1 MMFRSSH
8 SSPISKVSHEDTT
21 LFLVLK
27 EHFGSHF
34 NKARIKLISMFILSL
49 VKVQT
54 VNFNRLSNSFDS
66 NSKSDSSLRRI
77 QRFFASYVFDIDL
90 ISKILYNLIPKEA
103 KHGLTM
109 DRTNW
114 KIGETNINI
123 LVIGIIYEGLAFPVL
138 FTMMP
143 KFGNSNCIERIA
155 IMEKYD
161 KLFGFETI
169 DYLVADREFIGEKWL
184 EYLNRNHIK
193 YHIRIRDNFKVF
205 KNRNGKSLRA
215 EWFFTALKLVEF
227 AHHPK
232 IVYINNVACYLS
244 ASVIKSKTGK
254 PEFQFLISFNNPS
267 KSKECYKKRWQIETM
282 FKALKS
288 SGFNI
293 EKTHLQDI
301 ERIEKLVSLVFIAFV
316 WCYKV
321 GIHIDMNE
329 QKIKIKKHG
338 YRAKSLFKYGLD
350 YISNVLL
357 NPQNQSNIDVFNF
370 LSCS

>member
-1 MMFRSSH
+1 MISDIH
-8 SSPISKVSHEDTT
+8 LEPISTVGNEDKD
-21 LFLVLK
+21 LFSIINQY
-27 EHFGSHF
+27 FGSHF
-34 NKARIKLISMFILSL
+34 NKARIKLISLFILSL

-66 NSKSDSSLRRI
+66 HSKSDSSLRRI
-77 QRFFASYVFDIDL
+77 QRFFATYIFDIDL
-90 ISKILYNLIPKEA
+90 ISNMLYNLIPKEA
-103 KHGLTM
+103 KNGLTM

-123 LVIGIIYEGLAFPVL
+123 LVIGIVYEGLAFPVL
-138 FTMMP
+138 FQMMP
-143 KFGNSNCIERIA
+143 KFGNSNTSERIA
-155 IMEKYD
+155 IMEKYNH
-161 KLFGFETI
+161 LFGFDTI
-169 DYLVADREFIGEKWL
+169 DFLVADREFIGENWL
-184 EYLNRNHIK
+184 NYLNYNGIK
-193 YHIRIRDNFKVF
+193 YHIRIRENFKVF
-205 KNRNGKSLRA
+205 KTKNGKPLQAS
-215 EWFFTALKLVEF
+215 WFFSKLKLNEF
-227 AHHPK
+227 AHHSK
-232 IVYINNVACYLS
+232 IVYVNNVACYLS

-254 PEFQFLISFNNPS
+254 PEFQFLISFNNPE

-321 GIHIDMNE
+321 GIYIDMNE

-338 YRAKSLFKYGLD
+338 FRAKSLFKHGLD

-357 NPQNQSNIDVFNF
+357 NSKNQSDINIFAF